1 MRALAYIIQVSPAS
15 LPGSLKVEEE
25 GRREGQKRT
34 MRKSQPSV
42 AGVKVAGIKGCRRF
56 PDLEKARKQNLP
68 KISRKERN
76 LDFPVRATSDIRPAE
91 PQITDMFCF
100 KPVSWRR
107 QWQCTPCTGNVLLPG
122 KSHGRRSLVG
132 CSPWGQEE

>member
-56 PDLEKARKQNLP
+56 PEAGKG
-68 KISRKERN
+68 KETEH
-76 LDFPVRATSDIRPAE
+76 P
-91 PQITDMFCF
+91 
-100 KPVSWRR
+100 
-107 QWQCTPCTGNVLLPG
+107 
-122 KSHGRRSLVG
+122 
-132 CSPWGQEE
+132 